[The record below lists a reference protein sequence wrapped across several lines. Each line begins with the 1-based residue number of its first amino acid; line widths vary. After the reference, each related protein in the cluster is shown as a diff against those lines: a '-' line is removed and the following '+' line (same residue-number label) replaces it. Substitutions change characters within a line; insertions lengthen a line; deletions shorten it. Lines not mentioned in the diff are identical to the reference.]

1 MAAKGEKGESVTDL
15 RRRVKSIERTL
26 AEILE
31 RQASGRT
38 DGGGAQGAVVGQ
50 AGDGARPPALDAV
63 SLPDVLPA
71 LHDAARAR
79 GERLLLVAF
88 ADPEAASGGDSMPV
102 LSLADDEN
110 LRPLTTLCAAASN
123 PIRARILQ
131 ALLLHGEGTTTALGA
146 ASGTGGGNLYQHLNE
161 LQGANLIYQPGRG
174 HYSLTLTGRQTV
186 ELLFWCARQARSG
199 A

>member
-15 RRRVKSIERTL
+15 RRRVKNIERTL

-31 RQASGRT
+31 RPVSGRANG
-38 DGGGAQGAVVGQ
+38 DGAPGSVVDQGGGGAH
-50 AGDGARPPALDAV
+50 PPALDAV

-88 ADPEAASGGDSMPV
+88 AEPEAASGGNTTPV

-131 ALLLHGEGTTTALGA
+131 TLLLHGEGTTTALGA

-174 HYSLTLTGRQTV
+174 RYSLTLTGRQAV
-186 ELLFWCARQARSG
+186 ELLFWCARQARGG